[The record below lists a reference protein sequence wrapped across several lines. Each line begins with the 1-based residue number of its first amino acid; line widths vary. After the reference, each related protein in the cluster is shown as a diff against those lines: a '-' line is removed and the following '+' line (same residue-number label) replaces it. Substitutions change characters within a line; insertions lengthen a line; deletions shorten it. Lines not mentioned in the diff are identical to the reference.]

1 MTDQELAAQM
11 KLAHGIAIDPASA
24 LAAAGLV
31 AGLNTA
37 VRDAATAK
45 LAFED
50 EPSHYLTLLAAGG
63 KR

>member
-1 MTDQELAAQM
+1 MTDQELAAQV

-24 LAAAGLV
+24 IAAAGLV
-31 AGLNTA
+31 ASLNNA